1 MAMEVVQGL
10 PWARALLWLIFILG
24 MPSTLESQGQFQANQ
39 DHKIDG
45 EVVNMWGSKFG
56 KELWESLTVATRRD
70 TIQKGYDDHPN
81 IQVEKIDGLM
91 TVRRMAIEVQIM
103 MQHKI
108 DAIKRIM
115 ELAENIALDHK
126 YDKTRGERL
135 KSGRYTY
142 YNAKK
147 LNVLKDDDEE
157 SGGNEYDRYLS
168 QYRDQNDP
176 YYMPGYSRM
185 VLTANKHF
193 SGIPVNTSYSSVH
206 VPTNVFDGEAKVINA
221 IDWSRKL
228 DDTFKD
234 NYERDP
240 SLSWQFFGSS
250 TGFLRQYPAMKW
262 LMYEDDPDMYDARM
276 RDWYIKSAASPKD
289 IVILLDISGS
299 MTGLRK
305 EIAKHVVLNIMET
318 LGEDDFLTVLTFALE
333 TKPLVDCFTDP
344 ETEEPELVQAT
355 TENIAEFT
363 EAVNKI
369 NTMEIANFTSALTTA
384 FNLLERYRTKKFGA
398 ESNQAIMLVTDGVP
412 YTYENIFQEYNQPH
426 KPVRVFTY
434 LIGREISDLEA
445 AKWMACEN
453 KGYFTHVTT
462 LAEVKEQVLKYIPV
476 MARPL
481 VLLREQ
487 HPIRWTGVYADIE
500 VPNDRSLW
508 VIGLKKPTT
517 SRRIRQA
524 QGKEGTFKGYKLMTS
539 VSIPVYNKKNHTTI
553 EVLGLKEN
561 EKANPFGQVRIAE
574 LLGVAGT
581 DVPIAEIE
589 KLIPPYKLG
598 VNGYSFAV
606 NNNGY
611 ILYHPDLRPMFQE
624 ILKPNYNSVDLAE
637 VELVYDPKNEEPRHN
652 DSDLF
657 RMRKEM
663 VDQKEGMNT
672 LVVKVH
678 MDDMKRATIREQDYF
693 YHNITNTPFTLGI
706 AFPSKYGQF
715 RVKGGIEITQAGVDA
730 GKVFSS
736 DRWKLHPDWV
746 YCEYNYAGNHERQFD
761 TPENNM
767 RHFLER
773 LSHEGNKFNWGSS
786 RVRPLPTCQGNGG
799 GYSADCPKS
808 LEKRT
813 VDDSDNLEGDSDSE
827 EVVDEEEEENEEE
840 NEENEEE
847 NTVVEDQLDLELT
860 TCDKELVQAL
870 VLDGEITQIFDSS
883 ESRKD
888 LFKEFGIEL
897 SFVATRSGLTRWEEH
912 KEKDEYESHDYDDD
926 PDNPREPHF
935 SDLNN
940 EATDEVWYKRAVEY
954 HYNNPNSFV
963 FSVPFDIGD
972 TRPTLVTATHAIFRE
987 QNGKK
992 APAAVVGVHIDY
1004 DKFETNF
1011 MKVTTGADGF
1021 GYKTNT
1027 GDFLSCKNES
1037 IECYVLDNNGFV
1049 MISEDPLNTG
1059 KFFGEI
1065 DGTILKSLEKNH
1077 VFKKIK
1083 IYDYQAICLESAKDG
1098 NPASTIFT
1106 PFKMIV
1112 WLFNWL
1118 IGNIA
1123 MTIIRLEIHH
1133 LWNPDW
1139 TWAMPQPQGV
1149 DDYDSDEMANSY
1161 YDEEYTGVAQEVEEP
1176 EVVSDDTEDE
1186 AVVQEPY
1193 DPASEE
1199 VYNTFKMK
1207 DGGPIPLL
1215 EMTYI
1220 NKTQPKPCDKEAF
1233 LYELNETALHLQRP
1247 LQGILR
1253 NCHESNCER
1262 PFSVTLIPNTN
1273 LVLVVADKMCP
1284 CFSARISVA
1293 PTRVEYNDGSRNE
1306 TGGNNY
1312 CEKLKTNLYRKK
1324 PMPCVHYHPQEE
1336 EISLCGG
1343 SSSLLPSLLLLLLP
1357 LLRHL

>member
-1 MAMEVVQGL
+1 MVGARGTRVVGVTL
-10 PWARALLWLIFILG
+10 MILSI
-24 MPSTLESQGQFQANQ
+24 STTIGQQYQPFQSNPE
-39 DHKIDG
+39 HKIDG
-45 EVVNMWGSKFG
+45 EVVNMWGTRFG
-56 KELWESLTVATRRD
+56 TELWESLTRATRRD
-70 TIQKGYDDHPN
+70 EIQKGYDSHADLR
-81 IQVEKIDGLM
+81 VDEIDGFDM
-91 TVRRMAIEVQIM
+91 VKKMAAEVQVM

-126 YDKTRGERL
+126 YDNERGERL
-135 KSGRYTY
+135 KKGSYTY
-142 YNAKK
+142 HNAKK
-147 LNVLKDDDEE
+147 LNVLPEDDE
-157 SGGNEYDRYLS
+157 GGGDEYGRYLS
-168 QYRDQNDP
+168 QYRDQSDES
-176 YYMPGYSRM
+176 YAPGYSRM
-185 VLTANKHF
+185 VLTANTHF
-193 SGIPVNTSYSSVH
+193 SGIPVNTSFSSVH
-206 VPTNVFDGEAKVINA
+206 VPTNVFDGEPKVINA

-234 NYERDP
+234 NYQRDP
-240 SLSWQFFGSS
+240 SLSWQYFGSS

-289 IVILLDISGS
+289 IVILLDKSGS

-318 LGEDDFLTVLTFALE
+318 LGEDDFVTVLTFSDE
-333 TKPLVDCFTDP
+333 TRPLVECFTD
-344 ETEEPELVQAT
+344 ENGEPELVQAT

-363 EAVNKI
+363 EAVNNI
-369 NTMEIANFTSALTTA
+369 ETMEIANFTSALTEA
-384 FNLLERYRTKKFGA
+384 FTLLERYRTKKIGA

-412 YTYENIFQEYNQPH
+412 YTYETIFQEYNQPH

-481 VLLREQ
+481 VLLRET
-487 HPIRWTGVYADIE
+487 HPVRWTGVYADIE

-517 SRRIRQA
+517 RKRIREL
-524 QGKEGTFKGYKLMTS
+524 QGKEGSFKGYKLMTS
-539 VSIPVYNKKNHTTI
+539 VSIPVYNKKNHT
-553 EVLGLKEN
+553 
-561 EKANPFGQVRIAE
+561 VRIAE

-637 VELVYDPKNEEPRHN
+637 VELVHNDKHDEPRYN
-652 DSDLF
+652 DSGLF
-657 RMRKEM
+657 MMRKEM
-663 VDQKEGMNT
+663 VDQKDGLARLT
-672 LVVKVH
+672 VKVH
-678 MDDMKRATIREQDYF
+678 MDEMKRVTVREQDYF
-693 YHNITNTPFTLGI
+693 YYNISNTPFTLGI
-706 AFPSKYGQF
+706 VMPSKYGKY
-715 RVKGGIEITQAGVDA
+715 RVSGGLELNQNRHIDGNKIFPD
-730 GKVFSS
+730 

-746 YCEYNYAGNHERQFD
+746 YCEYNYAGTDDRKFD
-761 TPENNM
+761 SPEKNM
-767 RHFLER
+767 KHFLER
-773 LSHEGNKFNWGSS
+773 LADEKANFNWGQS
-786 RVRPLPTCQGNGG
+786 RVRPLPKCQGNGI
-799 GYSADCPKS
+799 YQADCPK
-808 LEKRT
+808 LVDKRE
-813 VDDSDNLEGDSDSE
+813 VQDEDNLEGESE
-827 EVVDEEEEENEEE
+827 DLSEDEDEVVEESGVDVEEPFDPIINKGF
-840 NEENEEE
+840 
-847 NTVVEDQLDLELT
+847 
-860 TCDKELVQAL
+860 CDKELVQAL
-870 VLDGEITQIFDSS
+870 VLDGEITKIFTA
-883 ESRKD
+883 EKSRKD
-888 LFKEFGIEL
+888 LFKQFGIEL

-912 KEKDEYESHDYDDD
+912 KEKDEFATDEYDDDFD

-935 SDLNN
+935 SEVNN

-954 HYNNPNSFV
+954 HYNNPDSFV

-972 TRPTLVTATHAIFRE
+972 KRPTTVTATHAIYKE
-987 QNGKK
+987 MNGRK
-992 APAAVVGVHIDY
+992 APAAVVGVQIDY
-1004 DKFETNF
+1004 DKFAQNF
-1011 MKVTTGADGF
+1011 MDVTTGQGGA
-1021 GYKTNT
+1021 GYKTQS
-1027 GDFLSCKNES
+1027 GEMLSCQNET

-1049 MISEDPLNTG
+1049 TISEDPSNIG

-1065 DGTILKSLEKNH
+1065 DGTILKSLEQNH
-1077 VFKKIK
+1077 VFKKLK
-1083 IYDYQAICLESAKDG
+1083 IYDYQAICLENADDG
-1098 NPASTIFT
+1098 SPANVLLT
-1106 PFKMIV
+1106 PFKLLAWV
-1112 WLFNWL
+1112 FNWVL
-1118 IGNIA
+1118 GQMA
-1123 MTIIRLEIHH
+1123 MTIIRFEIHH

-1139 TWAMPQPQGV
+1139 TYALPYPQHEDP
-1149 DDYDSDEMANSY
+1149 DYSQPAYGDYEY
-1161 YDEEYTGVAQEVEEP
+1161 YDDEQMYPEPNGVPDVVETP
-1176 EVVSDDTEDE
+1176 PVVSDDDDNE
-1186 AVVQEPY
+1186 AVVEQFDEF
-1193 DPASEE
+1193 AEE
-1199 VYNTFKMK
+1199 VLNDFKMK

-1233 LYELNETALHLQRP
+1233 LYELNESALKLQRP

-1273 LVLVVADKMCP
+1273 LVLIVADKMCP
-1284 CFSARISVA
+1284 CYSARISVN
-1293 PTRVEYNDGSRNE
+1293 PTKVDYGPKNE
-1306 TGGNNY
+1306 TTY
-1312 CEKLKTNLYRKK
+1312 CEKLKTNLYRQK
-1324 PMPCVHYHPQEE
+1324 PRPSVFYHPQEE

-1343 SSSLLPSLLLLLLP
+1343 ASTLALSALLLP
-1357 LLRHL
+1357 VSIIYAQVAL

>member
-1 MAMEVVQGL
+1 MAAGRRGAGVVGTT
-10 PWARALLWLIFILG
+10 LLILTIS
-24 MPSTLESQGQFQANQ
+24 STIGQHNQPFQSNPE
-39 DHKIDG
+39 HKIDG
-45 EVVNMWGSKFG
+45 EVVNMWGTRFG
-56 KELWESLTVATRRD
+56 TELWESLTRATRRD
-70 TIQKGYDDHPN
+70 EIQKGYDSHSDLR
-81 IQVEKIDGLM
+81 VDEIDGFDM
-91 TVRRMAIEVQIM
+91 VKKMAAEVQVM

-126 YDKTRGERL
+126 YDKDRGERL
-135 KSGRYTY
+135 KEGRYTY
-142 YNAKK
+142 HNAKK
-147 LNVLKDDDEE
+147 LNVLPEDDE
-157 SGGNEYDRYLS
+157 GGGDEYGRYLS
-168 QYRDQNDP
+168 QYRDQTDEF
-176 YYMPGYSRM
+176 YAPGHSRM
-185 VLTANKHF
+185 ALTANKHF
-193 SGIPVNTSYSSVH
+193 SGIPVNTSFSSVH
-206 VPTNVFDGEAKVINA
+206 VPTNVFDGEPKVINA

-234 NYERDP
+234 NYQRDP
-240 SLSWQFFGSS
+240 SLSWQYFGSS

-289 IVILLDISGS
+289 IVILLDKSGS

-318 LGEDDFLTVLTFALE
+318 LGEDDFVTVLTFSDE
-333 TKPLVDCFTDP
+333 TRPLVECFTD
-344 ETEEPELVQAT
+344 ENGEPELVQAT

-363 EAVNKI
+363 EAVNNI
-369 NTMEIANFTSALTTA
+369 ETMEIANFTSALTEA
-384 FNLLERYRTKKFGA
+384 FTLLERYRTKKIGA

-412 YTYENIFQEYNQPH
+412 YTYETIFQEYNQPH

-481 VLLREQ
+481 VLLRET
-487 HPIRWTGVYADIE
+487 HPVRWTGVYADIE

-508 VIGLKKPTT
+508 VIGLKKPKT
-517 SRRIRQA
+517 RKRIHEL
-524 QGKEGTFKGYKLMTS
+524 QGKEGSFKGYKLMTS

-553 EVLGLKEN
+553 EVLGLKPN
-561 EKANPFGQVRIAE
+561 EIANPFGQVRIAE

-637 VELVYDPKNEEPRHN
+637 VELVHNDKHEEPRYN
-652 DSDLF
+652 DSALYM
-657 RMRKEM
+657 MRKEM
-663 VDQKEGMNT
+663 VDQKDGLARLT
-672 LVVKVH
+672 VKVH
-678 MDDMKRATIREQDYF
+678 MDDMKRVTIREQDYF
-693 YHNITNTPFTLGI
+693 YYNISNTPFTLGI
-706 AFPSKYGQF
+706 VMPSKYGKY
-715 RVKGGIEITQAGVDA
+715 RVSGGLELNQNRHIDA
-730 GKVFSS
+730 NKIFPD

-746 YCEYNYAGNHERQFD
+746 YCEYNYAGTDDRKFD
-761 TPENNM
+761 SPEKNM
-767 RHFLER
+767 KHFLER
-773 LSHEGNKFNWGSS
+773 LADEKASFNWGQS
-786 RVRPLPTCQGNGG
+786 RVRPLPKCQGNG
-799 GYSADCPKS
+799 YYQADCPKL
-808 LEKRT
+808 LEKRE
-813 VDDSDNLEGDSDSE
+813 VQDEDNLEGEVESDDLGE
-827 EVVDEEEEENEEE
+827 DEDG
-840 NEENEEE
+840 
-847 NTVVEDQLDLELT
+847 VVEESGLDVEEPFDPIINKGF
-860 TCDKELVQAL
+860 CDKELVQAL
-870 VLDGEITQIFDSS
+870 VLDGEVTKIFTD
-883 ESRKD
+883 EKSRSNKKD
-888 LFKEFGIEL
+888 LFKQFGIEL

-912 KEKDEYESHDYDDD
+912 KEKDEFATDEYDDGYD

-935 SDLNN
+935 SEVNN

-954 HYNNPNSFV
+954 HYNNPDSFV

-972 TRPTLVTATHAIFRE
+972 KRPTTVTATHAIYKE
-987 QNGKK
+987 MNGRK
-992 APAAVVGVHIDY
+992 APAAVVGVQIDY
-1004 DKFETNF
+1004 DKFAQNF
-1011 MKVTTGADGF
+1011 IEVTTGSGGA
-1021 GYKTNT
+1021 GYKTAS
-1027 GDFLSCKNES
+1027 GEMLSCQNET

-1049 MISEDPLNTG
+1049 VISEDPSNIG

-1065 DGTILKSLEKNH
+1065 DGTILKSLEQNH

-1083 IYDYQAICLESAKDG
+1083 IYDYQAICLENADDG
-1098 NPASTIFT
+1098 SPANIILT
-1106 PFKMIV
+1106 PFKLIAWM
-1112 WLFNWL
+1112 FNWIL
-1118 IGNIA
+1118 GQMA
-1123 MTIIRLEIHH
+1123 MTIIRFEIHH

-1139 TWAMPQPQGV
+1139 TYALPYPQV
-1149 DDYDSDEMANSY
+1149 DPDYAYPDYSDGY
-1161 YDEEYTGVAQEVEEP
+1161 QYDDDVLYEAEPNGPPIEETP
-1176 EVVSDDTEDE
+1176 VVSDDDGEATVVEPFDE
-1186 AVVQEPY
+1186 FQ
-1193 DPASEE
+1193 EE
-1199 VYNTFKMK
+1199 VLDNFKMK

-1220 NKTQPKPCDKEAF
+1220 NKTQPKPCDKESY
-1233 LYELNETALHLQRP
+1233 LYELNETALKLQRP

-1273 LVLVVADKMCP
+1273 LVLIVADKMCP
-1284 CFSARISVA
+1284 CYSARISVN
-1293 PTRVEYNDGSRNE
+1293 PTKVDYGPKNE
-1306 TGGNNY
+1306 TTY
-1312 CEKLKTNLYRKK
+1312 CEKLKTNLYRQK
-1324 PMPCVHYHPQEE
+1324 PRPSVFYHPQEE

-1343 SSSLLPSLLLLLLP
+1343 SSHLALSALLISFSVIY
-1357 LLRHL
+1357 HLVAL

>member
-1 MAMEVVQGL
+1 MVG
-10 PWARALLWLIFILG
+10 ARRAFAALGVLALIVGFAG
-24 MPSTLESQGQFQANQ
+24 SQAQSQE
-39 DHKIDG
+39 HKIDG

-70 TIQKGYDDHPN
+70 TIQQGYDDHSE
-81 IQVEKIDGLM
+81 IRVEKIDGLTM
-91 TVRRMAIEVQIM
+91 VRKMAIEVQIM

-126 YDKTRGERL
+126 YDKDRGERL
-135 KSGRYTY
+135 KEGRYTY

-147 LNVLKDDDEE
+147 LNVLPEGEE
-157 SGGNEYDRYLS
+157 EGANEYERYLS
-168 QYRDQNDP
+168 QYRDQNDE
-176 YYMPGYSRM
+176 YWAPGYSRM

-193 SGIPVNTSYSSVH
+193 SGIPVNISYSSVH
-206 VPTNVFDGEAKVINA
+206 VPTNVYDGEPKVINA

-234 NYERDP
+234 NYQRDP

-289 IVILLDISGS
+289 IVILLDVSGS

-318 LGEDDFLTVLTFALE
+318 LGEDDFVTVLTFSDE
-333 TKPLVDCFTDP
+333 TKPLVECFTDSDG
-344 ETEEPELVQAT
+344 EPELVQAT

-363 EAVNKI
+363 EAVNEI
-369 NTMEIANFTSALTTA
+369 DTMEIANFTSALTAA
-384 FNLLERYRTKKFGA
+384 FTLLERYRTKKFGA

-434 LIGREISDLEA
+434 LIGREISDLDA

-508 VIGLKKPTT
+508 LIGLKKPTK
-517 SRRIRQA
+517 RKIIHEA
-524 QGKEGTFKGYKLMTS
+524 QGREGSFKGYKLMTS

-553 EVLGLKEN
+553 EVLGLKPN
-561 EKANPFGQVRIAE
+561 EIANPFGQVRIAE

-611 ILYHPDLRPMFQE
+611 VLYHPDLRPMFQE

-637 VELVYDPKNEEPRHN
+637 VELVHDPKYDEPRHN
-652 DSDLF
+652 DTELF

-663 VDQKEGMNT
+663 VDQKEGMNRLT
-672 LVVKVH
+672 VKVH
-678 MDDMKRATIREQDYF
+678 MDDMKRVTIREQNYF
-693 YHNITNTPFTLGI
+693 YHNISNTPFTLGI

-715 RVKGGIEITQAGVDA
+715 RVTGGTEITRNKADA

-746 YCEYNYAGNHERQFD
+746 YCEYNYAGSNDRQFD

-767 RHFLER
+767 RHFLDR
-773 LSHEGNKFNWGSS
+773 LSHEGVKFNWGSS
-786 RVRPLPTCQGNGG
+786 RVRPLPTCAGNGG
-799 GYSADCPKS
+799 GFTADCPKS
-808 LEKRT
+808 LDKRE
-813 VDDSDNLEGDSDSE
+813 VEEVEDDEAEADEEGGEGDEDEDS
-827 EVVDEEEEENEEE
+827 
-840 NEENEEE
+840 
-847 NTVVEDQLDLELT
+847 VEDHGLNLELT
-860 TCDKELVQAL
+860 LPTCDKELVQAL

-883 ESRKD
+883 ESRQD

-912 KEKDEYESHDYDDD
+912 KEKNEFEMEEDYDYD

-935 SDLNN
+935 ADLNN

-954 HYNNPNSFV
+954 HYNNPSSFV

-972 TRPTLVTATHAIFRE
+972 TRPTLVTATHAIFKE
-987 QNGKK
+987 ENGQK

-1004 DKFETNF
+1004 DKFEKNF
-1011 MKVTTGADGF
+1011 MKVTTGAEGH
-1021 GYKTNT
+1021 GYKTNS
-1027 GDFLSCKNES
+1027 GEFLSCKNES

-1083 IYDYQAICLESAKDG
+1083 IYDYQAICLENADDG
-1098 NPASTIFT
+1098 SPAGVILT
-1106 PFKMIV
+1106 PFKMMA

-1118 IGNIA
+1118 LGNIA
-1123 MTIIRLEIHH
+1123 ATIIRMEIHH

-1139 TWAMPQPQGV
+1139 TWALPAPQDRDYVQDDYGSYPYDYNEEYGD
-1149 DDYDSDEMANSY
+1149 DDYDNSI
-1161 YDEEYTGVAQEVEEP
+1161 DPGSVEQAGP
-1176 EVVSDDTEDE
+1176 VVSDDDDGE
-1186 AVVQEPY
+1186 ARVEEPY
-1193 DPASEE
+1193 DEFAEE
-1199 VYNTFKMK
+1199 ELKDFKMK

-1220 NKTQPKPCDKEAF
+1220 NKTQPKPCDKEAY
-1233 LYELNETALHLQRP
+1233 LYELNETALRLQRP

-1253 NCHESNCER
+1253 NCHESSCER

-1284 CFSARISVA
+1284 CYSARISVA
-1293 PTRVEYNDGSRNE
+1293 PTKVAYGPKNE
-1306 TGGNNY
+1306 SAGNY
-1312 CEKLKTNLYRKK
+1312 CEKLKSNLYRKK

-1336 EISLCGG
+1336 EISLCG
-1343 SSSLLPSLLLLLLP
+1343 
-1357 LLRHL
+1357 R

>member
-1 MAMEVVQGL
+1 
-10 PWARALLWLIFILG
+10 
-24 MPSTLESQGQFQANQ
+24 
-39 DHKIDG
+39 
-45 EVVNMWGSKFG
+45 
-56 KELWESLTVATRRD
+56 
-70 TIQKGYDDHPN
+70 
-81 IQVEKIDGLM
+81 
-91 TVRRMAIEVQIM
+91 

-168 QYRDQNDP
+168 QYGDQNDP

-369 NTMEIANFTSALTTA
+369 NTMEIANFTSALTSA
-384 FNLLERYRTKKFGA
+384 FTLLERYRTKKFGA

-434 LIGREISDLEA
+434 LIGREISDLDA

-487 HPIRWTGVYADIE
+487 HPVRWTGVYADIE

-508 VIGLKKPTT
+508 LIGLKKPTK
-517 SRRIRQA
+517 RKVIHEA
-524 QGKEGTFKGYKLMTS
+524 QGREGSFKGYKLMTS
-539 VSIPVYNKKNHTTI
+539 VSIPVYNKKNHT
-553 EVLGLKEN
+553 
-561 EKANPFGQVRIAE
+561 VRIAE

-637 VELVYDPKNEEPRHN
+637 VELVHNEKHDEPRYN
-652 DSDLF
+652 DSGLF
-657 RMRKEM
+657 MMRKEM
-663 VDQKEGMNT
+663 VDQKDGLARLT
-672 LVVKVH
+672 VKVH
-678 MDDMKRATIREQDYF
+678 MDEMKRVTVREQEYF
-693 YHNITNTPFTLGI
+693 YYNISNTPFTLGI
-706 AFPSKYGQF
+706 VMPSKYGKY
-715 RVKGGIEITQAGVDA
+715 RVSGGLELNQNRHIDA
-730 GKVFSS
+730 NKIFPD

-746 YCEYNYAGNHERQFD
+746 YCEYNYAG
-761 TPENNM
+761 T
-767 RHFLER
+767 
-773 LSHEGNKFNWGSS
+773 
-786 RVRPLPTCQGNGG
+786 
-799 GYSADCPKS
+799 
-808 LEKRT
+808 
-813 VDDSDNLEGDSDSE
+813 DDR
-827 EVVDEEEEENEEE
+827 
-840 NEENEEE
+840 
-847 NTVVEDQLDLELT
+847 
-860 TCDKELVQAL
+860 K
-870 VLDGEITQIFDSS
+870 FDS
-883 ESRKD
+883 
-888 LFKEFGIEL
+888 
-897 SFVATRSGLTRWEEH
+897 
-912 KEKDEYESHDYDDD
+912 
-926 PDNPREPHF
+926 P
-935 SDLNN
+935 
-940 EATDEVWYKRAVEY
+940 
-954 HYNNPNSFV
+954 
-963 FSVPFDIGD
+963 
-972 TRPTLVTATHAIFRE
+972 
-987 QNGKK
+987 
-992 APAAVVGVHIDY
+992 
-1004 DKFETNF
+1004 
-1011 MKVTTGADGF
+1011 
-1021 GYKTNT
+1021 
-1027 GDFLSCKNES
+1027 
-1037 IECYVLDNNGFV
+1037 
-1049 MISEDPLNTG
+1049 
-1059 KFFGEI
+1059 
-1065 DGTILKSLEKNH
+1065 EKN
-1077 VFKKIK
+1077 
-1083 IYDYQAICLESAKDG
+1083 
-1098 NPASTIFT
+1098 
-1106 PFKMIV
+1106 
-1112 WLFNWL
+1112 
-1118 IGNIA
+1118 
-1123 MTIIRLEIHH
+1123 
-1133 LWNPDW
+1133 
-1139 TWAMPQPQGV
+1139 
-1149 DDYDSDEMANSY
+1149 
-1161 YDEEYTGVAQEVEEP
+1161 
-1176 EVVSDDTEDE
+1176 
-1186 AVVQEPY
+1186 
-1193 DPASEE
+1193 
-1199 VYNTFKMK
+1199 MK
-1207 DGGPIPLL
+1207 
-1215 EMTYI
+1215 
-1220 NKTQPKPCDKEAF
+1220 
-1233 LYELNETALHLQRP
+1233 
-1247 LQGILR
+1247 
-1253 NCHESNCER
+1253 
-1262 PFSVTLIPNTN
+1262 
-1273 LVLVVADKMCP
+1273 
-1284 CFSARISVA
+1284 
-1293 PTRVEYNDGSRNE
+1293 
-1306 TGGNNY
+1306 
-1312 CEKLKTNLYRKK
+1312 
-1324 PMPCVHYHPQEE
+1324 
-1336 EISLCGG
+1336 
-1343 SSSLLPSLLLLLLP
+1343 
-1357 LLRHL
+1357 

>member
-1 MAMEVVQGL
+1 LRSDFEWHASDPSQNVREGAVIKIVMVGGARGAGVVGTT
-10 PWARALLWLIFILG
+10 LLILSITTTIG
-24 MPSTLESQGQFQANQ
+24 QQFQPFPANPE
-39 DHKIDG
+39 HKIDG
-45 EVVNMWGSKFG
+45 EVVSMWGTRFG
-56 KELWESLTVATRRD
+56 TELWESLTRATRRD
-70 TIQKGYDDHPN
+70 EIQKGYDGHGDLR
-81 IQVEKIDGLM
+81 VEEIDGFDM
-91 TVRRMAIEVQIM
+91 VKRMAAEVQVM

-126 YDKTRGERL
+126 YDKDRGERL
-135 KSGRYTY
+135 KEGRYTY

-147 LNVLKDDDEE
+147 LNVLADDDE
-157 SGGNEYDRYLS
+157 GGGDEFARYLS
-168 QYRDQNDP
+168 QYRDPGDDFWA
-176 YYMPGYSRM
+176 PGYSRM
-185 VLTANKHF
+185 SLTANKHF

-206 VPTNVFDGEAKVINA
+206 VPTNVFDGEPKVINA

-234 NYERDP
+234 NYQRDP
-240 SLSWQFFGSS
+240 SLSWQYFGSS

-289 IVILLDISGS
+289 IVILLDTSGS

-318 LGEDDFLTVLTFALE
+318 LGEDDFVTVLTFSDE
-333 TKPLVDCFTDP
+333 TRPLVECFTDSDG
-344 ETEEPELVQAT
+344 EPELVQAT

-363 EAVNKI
+363 EAVNNI
-369 NTMEIANFTSALTTA
+369 ETMEIANFTSALTEA
-384 FNLLERYRTKKFGA
+384 FTLLERYRTKKIGA

-412 YTYENIFQEYNQPH
+412 YTYETIFQEYNQPH

-481 VLLREQ
+481 VLLRET
-487 HPIRWTGVYADIE
+487 HPVRWTGVYADIE

-517 SRRIRQA
+517 RKRIRELQE
-524 QGKEGTFKGYKLMTS
+524 KEGSFKGYKLMTS

-553 EVLGLKEN
+553 EVLGLKPN
-561 EKANPFGQVRIAE
+561 ELANPFGQVRIAE

-637 VELVYDPKNEEPRHN
+637 VELVHSDKHDEPRYN
-652 DSDLF
+652 DSGLYM
-657 RMRKEM
+657 MRKEM
-663 VDQKEGMNT
+663 VDQKDGLARLT
-672 LVVKVH
+672 VKVH
-678 MDDMKRATIREQDYF
+678 MDDMKRVTVREQEYF
-693 YHNITNTPFTLGI
+693 YYNISNTPFTLGI
-706 AFPSKYGQF
+706 VMPTKYGKY
-715 RVKGGIEITQAGVDA
+715 RVSGGLELNQNRHIDA
-730 GKVFSS
+730 NKIFP
-736 DRWKLHPDWV
+736 DDKWKLHPDWV
-746 YCEYNYAGNHERQFD
+746 YCEYNYAGTDDRKFD
-761 TPENNM
+761 SPEKNM
-767 RHFLER
+767 KHFLER
-773 LSHEGNKFNWGSS
+773 LADEKANFNWGQS
-786 RVRPLPTCQGNGG
+786 RVRPLPKCQGNG
-799 GYSADCPKS
+799 YYQADCPK
-808 LEKRT
+808 
-813 VDDSDNLEGDSDSE
+813 
-827 EVVDEEEEENEEE
+827 
-840 NEENEEE
+840 
-847 NTVVEDQLDLELT
+847 
-860 TCDKELVQAL
+860 CDKELVQAL
-870 VLDGEITQIFDSS
+870 ALDGEVTKVFTD
-883 ESRKD
+883 EKSRKD
-888 LFKEFGIEL
+888 LFKQFGIEL

-912 KEKDEYESHDYDDD
+912 KEKDEFETDDYDDGTFD

-935 SDLNN
+935 SEVNN

-972 TRPTLVTATHAIFRE
+972 KRPTTVTATHAIYKE
-987 QNGKK
+987 QNGRK
-992 APAAVVGVHIDY
+992 APAAVVGVQIDY
-1004 DKFETNF
+1004 DKFAQNF
-1011 MKVTTGADGF
+1011 MDVTTGSGGA
-1021 GYKTNT
+1021 GYKTQS
-1027 GDFLSCKNES
+1027 GEMLSCKNES

-1049 MISEDPLNTG
+1049 AISEDPSNIG

-1065 DGTILKSLEKNH
+1065 DGTILKSLEQNH

-1083 IYDYQAICLESAKDG
+1083 IYDYQAICLENADDG
-1098 NPASTIFT
+1098 SPANVILT
-1106 PFKMIV
+1106 PFKLIAWM
-1112 WLFNWL
+1112 FNWML
-1118 IGNIA
+1118 GQMA
-1123 MTIIRLEIHH
+1123 MTIIRMEIHH

-1139 TWAMPQPQGV
+1139 TYAMPHPQNS
-1149 DDYDSDEMANSY
+1149 DPDYADYVYSDQGY
-1161 YDEEYTGVAQEVEEP
+1161 YDDEDFEVEQNGPPIQEAPVFTSDDEDEAEVEEP
-1176 EVVSDDTEDE
+1176 FDQF
-1186 AVVQEPY
+1186 A
-1193 DPASEE
+1193 EE
-1199 VYNTFKMK
+1199 VLNDFKMK

-1220 NKTQPKPCDKEAF
+1220 NKTQPKPCDKEAY
-1233 LYELNETALHLQRP
+1233 LYELNETALTLQRP

-1273 LVLVVADKMCP
+1273 LVLIVADKMCP
-1284 CFSARISVA
+1284 CYSARISVN
-1293 PTRVEYNDGSRNE
+1293 PTKVDYGPKNE
-1306 TGGNNY
+1306 TTY
-1312 CEKLKTNLYRKK
+1312 CEKLKTNLYRQK
-1324 PMPCVHYHPQEE
+1324 PRPSVFYHPQEE

-1343 SSSLLPSLLLLLLP
+1343 SSHVALSALLVSFSLITSLSQL
-1357 LLRHL
+1357 

>member
-1 MAMEVVQGL
+1 MAAGRRGAGVVGTT
-10 PWARALLWLIFILG
+10 LLILTIS
-24 MPSTLESQGQFQANQ
+24 STIGQHNQPFQSNPE
-39 DHKIDG
+39 HKIDG
-45 EVVNMWGSKFG
+45 EVVNMWGTRFG
-56 KELWESLTVATRRD
+56 TELWESLTRATRRD
-70 TIQKGYDDHPN
+70 EIQKGYDSHSDLR
-81 IQVEKIDGLM
+81 VDEIDGFDM
-91 TVRRMAIEVQIM
+91 VKKMAAEVQVM

-126 YDKTRGERL
+126 YDKDRGERL
-135 KSGRYTY
+135 KEGRYTY
-142 YNAKK
+142 HNAKK
-147 LNVLKDDDEE
+147 LNVLPEDDE
-157 SGGNEYDRYLS
+157 GGGDEYGRYLS
-168 QYRDQNDP
+168 QYRDQTDEF
-176 YYMPGYSRM
+176 YAPGHSRM
-185 VLTANKHF
+185 ALTANKHF
-193 SGIPVNTSYSSVH
+193 SGIPVNTSFSSVH
-206 VPTNVFDGEAKVINA
+206 VPTNVFDGEPKVINA

-234 NYERDP
+234 NYQRDP
-240 SLSWQFFGSS
+240 SLSWQYFGSS

-289 IVILLDISGS
+289 IVILLDKSGS

-318 LGEDDFLTVLTFALE
+318 LGEDDFVTVLTFSDE
-333 TKPLVDCFTDP
+333 TRPLVECFTD
-344 ETEEPELVQAT
+344 ENGEPELVQAT

-363 EAVNKI
+363 EAVNNI
-369 NTMEIANFTSALTTA
+369 ETMEIANFTSALTEA
-384 FNLLERYRTKKFGA
+384 FTLLERYRTKKIGA

-412 YTYENIFQEYNQPH
+412 YTYETIFQEYNQPH

-481 VLLREQ
+481 VLLRET
-487 HPIRWTGVYADIE
+487 HPVRWTGVYADIE

-508 VIGLKKPTT
+508 VIGLKKPKT
-517 SRRIRQA
+517 RKRIHEL
-524 QGKEGTFKGYKLMTS
+524 QGKEGSFKGYKLMTS

-553 EVLGLKEN
+553 EVLGLKPN
-561 EKANPFGQVRIAE
+561 EIANPFGQVRIAE

-637 VELVYDPKNEEPRHN
+637 VELVHNDKHEEPRYN
-652 DSDLF
+652 DSALYM
-657 RMRKEM
+657 MRKEM
-663 VDQKEGMNT
+663 VDQKDGLARLT
-672 LVVKVH
+672 VKVH
-678 MDDMKRATIREQDYF
+678 MDDMKRVTIREQDYF
-693 YHNITNTPFTLGI
+693 YYNISNTPFTLGI
-706 AFPSKYGQF
+706 VMPSKYGKY
-715 RVKGGIEITQAGVDA
+715 RVSGGLELNQNRHIDA
-730 GKVFSS
+730 NKIFPD

-746 YCEYNYAGNHERQFD
+746 YCEYNYAGTDDRKFD
-761 TPENNM
+761 SPEKNM
-767 RHFLER
+767 KHFLER
-773 LSHEGNKFNWGSS
+773 LADEKASFNWGQS
-786 RVRPLPTCQGNGG
+786 RVRPLPKCQGNG
-799 GYSADCPKS
+799 YYQADCPK
-808 LEKRT
+808 
-813 VDDSDNLEGDSDSE
+813 
-827 EVVDEEEEENEEE
+827 
-840 NEENEEE
+840 
-847 NTVVEDQLDLELT
+847 
-860 TCDKELVQAL
+860 CDKELVQAL
-870 VLDGEITQIFDSS
+870 VLDGEVTKIFTD
-883 ESRKD
+883 EKSRSNKKD
-888 LFKEFGIEL
+888 LFKQFGIEL

-912 KEKDEYESHDYDDD
+912 KEKDEFATDEYDDGYD

-935 SDLNN
+935 SEVNN

-954 HYNNPNSFV
+954 HYNNPDSFV

-972 TRPTLVTATHAIFRE
+972 KRPTTVTATHAIYKE
-987 QNGKK
+987 MNGRK
-992 APAAVVGVHIDY
+992 APAAVVGVQIDY
-1004 DKFETNF
+1004 DKFAQNF
-1011 MKVTTGADGF
+1011 IEVTTGSGGA
-1021 GYKTNT
+1021 GYKTAS
-1027 GDFLSCKNES
+1027 GEMLSCQNET

-1049 MISEDPLNTG
+1049 VISEDPSNIG

-1065 DGTILKSLEKNH
+1065 DGTILKSLEQNH

-1083 IYDYQAICLESAKDG
+1083 IYDYQAICLENADDG
-1098 NPASTIFT
+1098 SPANIILT
-1106 PFKMIV
+1106 PFKLIAWM
-1112 WLFNWL
+1112 FNWIL
-1118 IGNIA
+1118 GQMA
-1123 MTIIRLEIHH
+1123 MTIIRFEIHH

-1139 TWAMPQPQGV
+1139 TYALPYPQV
-1149 DDYDSDEMANSY
+1149 DPDYAYPDYSDGY
-1161 YDEEYTGVAQEVEEP
+1161 QYDDDVLYEAEPNGPPIEETP
-1176 EVVSDDTEDE
+1176 VVSDDDGEATVVEPFDE
-1186 AVVQEPY
+1186 FQ
-1193 DPASEE
+1193 EE
-1199 VYNTFKMK
+1199 VLDNFKMK

-1220 NKTQPKPCDKEAF
+1220 NKTQPKPCDKESY
-1233 LYELNETALHLQRP
+1233 LYELNETALKLQRP

-1273 LVLVVADKMCP
+1273 LVLIVADKMCP
-1284 CFSARISVA
+1284 CYSARISVN
-1293 PTRVEYNDGSRNE
+1293 PTKVDYGPKNE
-1306 TGGNNY
+1306 TTY
-1312 CEKLKTNLYRKK
+1312 CEKLKTNLYRQK
-1324 PMPCVHYHPQEE
+1324 PRPSVFYHPQEE

-1343 SSSLLPSLLLLLLP
+1343 SSHLALSALLISFSVIY
-1357 LLRHL
+1357 HLVAL

>member
-1 MAMEVVQGL
+1 MVATR
-10 PWARALLWLIFILG
+10 RAFAALGVLALIVGFAG
-24 MPSTLESQGQFQANQ
+24 SQAQSQE
-39 DHKIDG
+39 HKIDG

-70 TIQKGYDDHPN
+70 TIQQGYDDHSE
-81 IQVEKIDGLM
+81 IRVEKIDGLTM
-91 TVRRMAIEVQIM
+91 VRKMAIEVQIM

-126 YDKTRGERL
+126 YDKDRGERL
-135 KSGRYTY
+135 KEGRYTY

-147 LNVLKDDDEE
+147 LNVLPEGEE
-157 SGGNEYDRYLS
+157 EGANEYERYLS
-168 QYRDQNDP
+168 QYRDQNDE
-176 YYMPGYSRM
+176 YWAPGYSRM

-193 SGIPVNTSYSSVH
+193 SGIPVNISYSSVH
-206 VPTNVFDGEAKVINA
+206 VPTNVYDGEPKVINA

-234 NYERDP
+234 NYQRDP

-289 IVILLDISGS
+289 IVILLDVSGS

-318 LGEDDFLTVLTFALE
+318 LGEDDFVTVLTFSDE
-333 TKPLVDCFTDP
+333 TKPLVECFTDSDG
-344 ETEEPELVQAT
+344 EPELVQAT

-363 EAVNKI
+363 EAVNEI
-369 NTMEIANFTSALTTA
+369 ETMEIANFTSALTAA
-384 FNLLERYRTKKFGA
+384 FTLLERYRTKKFGA

-434 LIGREISDLEA
+434 LIGREISDLDA

-508 VIGLKKPTT
+508 LIGLKKPTK
-517 SRRIRQA
+517 RKIIHEA
-524 QGKEGTFKGYKLMTS
+524 QGREGSFKGYKLMTS

-553 EVLGLKEN
+553 EVLGLKPN
-561 EKANPFGQVRIAE
+561 EIANPFGQVRIAE

-637 VELVYDPKNEEPRHN
+637 VELVHDPKYDEPRHN
-652 DSDLF
+652 DTELF

-663 VDQKEGMNT
+663 VDQKEGMNRLT
-672 LVVKVH
+672 VKVH
-678 MDDMKRATIREQDYF
+678 MDDMKRVTIREQNYF
-693 YHNITNTPFTLGI
+693 YHNISNTPFTLGI

-715 RVKGGIEITQAGVDA
+715 RVTGGTEITRNKADA
-730 GKVFSS
+730 AKVFSS

-746 YCEYNYAGNHERQFD
+746 YCEYNYAGSNDRQFD

-767 RHFLER
+767 RHFLDR
-773 LSHEGNKFNWGSS
+773 LSHEGVKFNWGSS
-786 RVRPLPTCQGNGG
+786 RVRPLPTCAGNGG
-799 GYSADCPKS
+799 GFTADCPKS
-808 LEKRT
+808 LDKREVEENNS
-813 VDDSDNLEGDSDSE
+813 VDGDDDEAEREADEEGGEGDADEDS
-827 EVVDEEEEENEEE
+827 
-840 NEENEEE
+840 
-847 NTVVEDQLDLELT
+847 VEDHGLNLELT
-860 TCDKELVQAL
+860 LPTCDKELVQAL
-870 VLDGEITQIFDSS
+870 VLDGEITQIFDSQ
-883 ESRKD
+883 ESRKNNPKGLKSFFNMMPRQD

-912 KEKDEYESHDYDDD
+912 KEKNEFEMEEDYDYD

-935 SDLNN
+935 ADLNN

-954 HYNNPNSFV
+954 HYNNPSSFV

-972 TRPTLVTATHAIFRE
+972 TRPTLVTATHAIFKE
-987 QNGKK
+987 ENGQK

-1004 DKFETNF
+1004 DKFEKNF
-1011 MKVTTGADGF
+1011 MKVTTGAEGH
-1021 GYKTNT
+1021 GYKTNS
-1027 GDFLSCKNES
+1027 GEFLSCKNES

-1083 IYDYQAICLESAKDG
+1083 IYDYQAICLENADDG
-1098 NPASTIFT
+1098 SPAGIILT
-1106 PFKMIV
+1106 PFKMMA

-1123 MTIIRLEIHH
+1123 MTIIRMEIHH

-1139 TWAMPQPQGV
+1139 TWALPAPQDRDYVQ
-1149 DDYDSDEMANSY
+1149 DDYGSY
-1161 YDEEYTGVAQEVEEP
+1161 AYDYNEEYNDDGYDDSIDPGSVEQAGP
-1176 EVVSDDTEDE
+1176 VVSDDDE
-1186 AVVQEPY
+1186 GEARVEEPY
-1193 DPASEE
+1193 DEFAEE
-1199 VYNTFKMK
+1199 ELKDFKMK

-1220 NKTQPKPCDKEAF
+1220 NKTQPKPCDKEAY
-1233 LYELNETALHLQRP
+1233 LYELNETALRLQRP

-1253 NCHESNCER
+1253 NCHESSCER

-1284 CFSARISVA
+1284 CYSARISVA
-1293 PTRVEYNDGSRNE
+1293 PTKVAYGPKNE
-1306 TGGNNY
+1306 SAGNY
-1312 CEKLKTNLYRKK
+1312 CEKLKSNLYRKK

-1336 EISLCGG
+1336 EISLCG
-1343 SSSLLPSLLLLLLP
+1343 
-1357 LLRHL
+1357 R